1 MVGKRFVSSFAKRKR
16 VLFPMFMLSDA
27 ITMEFFFLFIAI
39 FTLIRLIGKFLQDG
53 SDASEGNTKDI
64 FWEHFLTL
72 IAVVMRAD
80 GELKKSELQAVKNVL
95 QGMESAEEAQKLLYR
110 LKEKL
115 NSSLAGWDASSQQL
129 QRMVSY
135 SIRRDLVL
143 HLLFMIAC
151 ADEVVSFEELSVLER
166 IAIGLG
172 ISAQDVREK
181 KMEFG
186 FVESSNRSSGSN
198 GRSCRTEQNRISLQD
213 AYRLLGVQ
221 ETSTDDEIKKAY
233 RAHAMKCH
241 PDRVANMGPEAV
253 KKATQAFQQVQ
264 SAYEAIRAARGM
276 S

>member
-1 MVGKRFVSSFAKRKR
+1 
-16 VLFPMFMLSDA
+16 
-27 ITMEFFFLFIAI
+27 MELFFLFIVV
-39 FTLIRLIGKFLQDG
+39 FTLSRLIGKFLQGG
-53 SDASEGNTKDI
+53 SDASEGNTTRTNSEAL

-95 QGMESAEEAQKLLYR
+95 QGMESAEEAQKHLYR
-110 LKEKL
+110 LREKL
-115 NSSLAGWDASSQQL
+115 NSSLAGWDASL
-129 QRMVSY
+129 LHLRRIASY
-135 SIRRDLVL
+135 SLRRDLVL

-151 ADEVVSFEELSVLER
+151 ADEVVSSEELGVLER
-166 IAIGLG
+166 IASGLG
-172 ISAQDVREK
+172 ISAEDFRNK
-181 KMEFG
+181 KAEFG
-186 FVESSNRSSGSN
+186 FGESSGRSNGSN
-198 GRSCRTEQNRISLQD
+198 RQSYRPEQSRISLQE

-221 ETSTDDEIKKAY
+221 ATSTDEEIKKAY

-253 KKATQAFQQVQ
+253 KKATRAFQQVQ